1 MWHKVSP
8 LAFRIGYIKTWRSNW
23 YYDRKSYG
31 HNVSQDIAIRSMVM
45 KHFKNLP
52 IGNLF
57 INHAS
62 NNEVSITIYTSRTAI
77 ILGSNDENIIA
88 LKDKLAVSFSQ
99 YTFTLDVKEVKKP
112 ELSAPIVAD
121 SIARQLEKKMPYRR
135 VIKNAI
141 AKTLEKGGLG
151 IKVKLWGR
159 LNGAEIARRET
170 FKDGSIPSQTI
181 RADVDFS
188 YERAETPS
196 GTLGLK
202 VWIYKGDVFK
212 K

>member
-1 MWHKVSP
+1 M
-8 LAFRIGYIKTWRSNW
+8 A
-23 YYDRKSYG
+23 
-31 HNVSQDIAIRSMVM
+31 M

-57 INHAS
+57 INHSA
-62 NNEVSITIYTSRTAI
+62 NQEVSITIYTSRTAL
-77 ILGSNDENIIA
+77 ILGNNDENINT
-88 LKDKLAVSFSQ
+88 LKNNLAQEFPE
-99 YTFTLDVKEVKKP
+99 YKFTLDVKEVKKP

-151 IKVKLWGR
+151 IKVKLGGR

-181 RADVDFS
+181 RADVDFA

>member
-8 LAFRIGYIKTWRSNW
+8 LAFRIGYIKTWRSNG

-31 HNVSQDIAIRSMVM
+31 QNVSQDVAIRSMVM

-57 INHAS
+57 INHS
-62 NNEVSITIYTSRTAI
+62 GNNEISITIYTSRTAL
-77 ILGSNDENIIA
+77 ILGNNDENITT
-88 LKDKLAVSFSQ
+88 LKEKLILAFSQ

>member
-1 MWHKVSP
+1 MGHKVSP
-8 LAFRIGYIKTWRSNW
+8 LAFRIGYIKTWRSNG

-31 HNVSQDIAIRSMVM
+31 QNVSQDVAIRSMVM

-57 INHAS
+57 INHS
-62 NNEVSITIYTSRTAI
+62 GNQEVAITVYTSRTAL
-77 ILGSNDENIIA
+77 ILGNNDENVTAI
-88 LKDKLAVSFSQ
+88 KDKLAKEFIE
-99 YTFTLDVKEVKKP
+99 YTFTIDVKEVKKP

-151 IKVKLWGR
+151 IKVKLGGR

-181 RADVDFS
+181 RADVDFA

>member
-1 MWHKVSP
+1 
-8 LAFRIGYIKTWRSNW
+8 
-23 YYDRKSYG
+23 
-31 HNVSQDIAIRSMVM
+31 MVM

-112 ELSAPIVAD
+112 ELLKREDLVSRSSSEVVSMEQRLLVARHSKMEVFLHRQSVLMLISLMRELRLHLELLD
-121 SIARQLEKKMPYRR
+121 SRFGYTKVMSL
-135 VIKNAI
+135 KN
-141 AKTLEKGGLG
+141 
-151 IKVKLWGR
+151 R
-159 LNGAEIARRET
+159 LA
-170 FKDGSIPSQTI
+170 FLK
-181 RADVDFS
+181 FS
-188 YERAETPS
+188 
-196 GTLGLK
+196 L
-202 VWIYKGDVFK
+202 
-212 K
+212 

>member
-1 MWHKVSP
+1 
-8 LAFRIGYIKTWRSNW
+8 
-23 YYDRKSYG
+23 
-31 HNVSQDIAIRSMVM
+31 M

-52 IGNLF
+52 LANVFMNHNGNSLL
-57 INHAS
+57 
-62 NNEVSITIYTSRTAI
+62 SITLFTSRPAV
-77 ILGSNDENIIA
+77 ILGTNDDNVNA
-88 LKDKLAVSFSQ
+88 LKNLLTKRFPG
-99 YTFTLDVKEVKKP
+99 YTFNLEVKEVKKP
-112 ELSAPIVAD
+112 ELSASIVAD
-121 SIARQLEKKMPYRR
+121 SIARQIEKKMPYRR

-141 AKTLEKGGLG
+141 AKTMEKGGLG
-151 IKVKLWGR
+151 IKVKLGGR

-181 RADVDFS
+181 RADVEFA

-196 GTLGLK
+196 GTIGLK